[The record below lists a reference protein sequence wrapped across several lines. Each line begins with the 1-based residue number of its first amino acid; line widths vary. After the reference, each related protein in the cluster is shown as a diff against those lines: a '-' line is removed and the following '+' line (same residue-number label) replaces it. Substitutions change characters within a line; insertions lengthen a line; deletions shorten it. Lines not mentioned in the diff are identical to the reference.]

1 MPKLCVFAG
10 TTEGREIA
18 EFLAGQS
25 ADVTVCVA
33 TEYGE
38 TLLPQGEGLHISAR
52 PLPREEMAELFRR
65 ERFDLVI
72 DATHPYAQ
80 SITKSIASACRET
93 GTLRWRLLR
102 GASGVSPEHT
112 YVETVSDAAAFLSE
126 TEGNILLTTGSKEL
140 AGFSQLP
147 GFAVLDMELRR
158 EGKSYTVDTIRE
170 LKAQYA
176 HDELFLMMGTDM
188 FLSFQDW
195 YSPQEIARCAQLV
208 CFSRYDADAENR
220 AALQKQ
226 ADTLEKLYGQRPVLL
241 TNDCFDISSTE
252 ARRLLVFGIAEP
264 YLPQAVLRR
273 IEAQRLYGAGRDYR
287 GLPFDELKTVSL
299 SLHKKTRAAHAIG
312 VCETA
317 RQMARQFGADEALA
331 ARAGI
336 LHDVTKALTGA
347 QQLLLAEKY
356 EVRLTDFERQNRQL
370 LHAKTGAAIARTLF
384 GECEAVCSAITYH
397 TTGKTDMTTLEKIIY
412 LADMIEPNRTYPGVD
427 TIRAAA
433 EESLDGGVLLAL
445 ERTICYL
452 QEEGFAVCEDS
463 VRARDFL
470 LRERNLTQHEA

>member
-1 MPKLCVFAG
+1 MKIGV
-10 TTEGREIA
+10 
-18 EFLAGQS
+18 
-25 ADVTVCVA
+25 
-33 TEYGE
+33 YGGSFNPPH
-38 TLLPQGEGLHISAR
+38 LGHVRAAQACKQALGLDR
-52 PLPREEMAELFRR
+52 V
-65 ERFDLVI
+65 LVI
-72 DATHPYAQ
+72 PA
-80 SITKSIASACRET
+80 SIPPHKQ
-93 GTLRWRLLR
+93 
-102 GASGVSPEHT
+102 
-112 YVETVSDAAAFLSE
+112 LS
-126 TEGNILLTTGSKEL
+126 TGSASPSERL
-140 AGFSQLP
+140 ALTRLAFEVLP
-147 GFAVLDMELRR
+147 GFEVLDLEIRR

-170 LKAQYA
+170 LQAQYA

-188 FLSFQDW
+188 LLSFQDW
-195 YSPQEIARCAQLV
+195 YCPQEIAERAQLV

-226 ADTLEKLYGQRPVLL
+226 ADLLEKLYGQRPLLL

-273 IEAQRLYGAGRDYR
+273 IEAQRLYGVGRDYR
-287 GLPFDELKTVSL
+287 GLSFDELQTVSL
-299 SLHKKTRAAHAIG
+299 SLHKKTRVAHALG

-433 EESLDGGVLLAL
+433 EENLDGGVLLAL

>member
-1 MPKLCVFAG
+1 MKIGV
-10 TTEGREIA
+10 
-18 EFLAGQS
+18 
-25 ADVTVCVA
+25 
-33 TEYGE
+33 YGGSFNPPH
-38 TLLPQGEGLHISAR
+38 LGHVRAAQACKQALGLDR
-52 PLPREEMAELFRR
+52 V
-65 ERFDLVI
+65 LVI
-72 DATHPYAQ
+72 PA
-80 SITKSIASACRET
+80 SIPPHKQLTSSSA
-93 GTLRWRLLR
+93 
-102 GASGVSPEHT
+102 SPEERLALT
-112 YVETVSDAAAFLSE
+112 RLAFE
-126 TEGNILLTTGSKEL
+126 N
-140 AGFSQLP
+140 LP
-147 GFAVLDMELRR
+147 GFEVLNLEIRR

-347 QQLLLAEKY
+347 QQLLL
-356 EVRLTDFERQNRQL
+356 TDFERQNRQL

>member
-1 MPKLCVFAG
+1 M
-10 TTEGREIA
+10 
-18 EFLAGQS
+18 Q
-25 ADVTVCVA
+25 
-33 TEYGE
+33 
-38 TLLPQGEGLHISAR
+38 
-52 PLPREEMAELFRR
+52 
-65 ERFDLVI
+65 
-72 DATHPYAQ
+72 
-80 SITKSIASACRET
+80 
-93 GTLRWRLLR
+93 
-102 GASGVSPEHT
+102 
-112 YVETVSDAAAFLSE
+112 
-126 TEGNILLTTGSKEL
+126 
-140 AGFSQLP
+140 
-147 GFAVLDMELRR
+147 
-158 EGKSYTVDTIRE
+158 
-170 LKAQYA
+170 

-208 CFSRYDADAENR
+208 CFRAMTQTRKTAPRFKSRR
-220 AALQKQ
+220 TRSRSFTGK
-226 ADTLEKLYGQRPVLL
+226 RPVLL

-299 SLHKKTRAAHAIG
+299 SLHKKTRAAHAVG

-397 TTGKTDMTTLEKIIY
+397 TTGKPI
-412 LADMIEPNRTYPGVD
+412 
-427 TIRAAA
+427 
-433 EESLDGGVLLAL
+433 
-445 ERTICYL
+445 
-452 QEEGFAVCEDS
+452 
-463 VRARDFL
+463 
-470 LRERNLTQHEA
+470 

>member
-1 MPKLCVFAG
+1 MKIGV
-10 TTEGREIA
+10 
-18 EFLAGQS
+18 
-25 ADVTVCVA
+25 
-33 TEYGE
+33 YGGSFNPPH
-38 TLLPQGEGLHISAR
+38 LGHVRAAQACKQALGLDR
-52 PLPREEMAELFRR
+52 V
-65 ERFDLVI
+65 LVI
-72 DATHPYAQ
+72 PA
-80 SITKSIASACRET
+80 SIPPHKQLTSSSA
-93 GTLRWRLLR
+93 
-102 GASGVSPEHT
+102 SPEERLALT
-112 YVETVSDAAAFLSE
+112 RLAFE
-126 TEGNILLTTGSKEL
+126 N
-140 AGFSQLP
+140 LP
-147 GFAVLDMELRR
+147 GFEVLNLEIRR

-356 EVRLTDFERQNRQL
+356 EVRLL